1 VNDGN
6 KLAGRTTLMAPAAA
20 HGESAM
26 CTRVLWNTNDIAVLF
41 GRTMDWPECE
51 TVEPYPVIREG
62 FE

>member
-1 VNDGN
+1 
-6 KLAGRTTLMAPAAA
+6 
-20 HGESAM
+20 M